1 MCVLI
6 FTKDVGGADKTK
18 GTDSA
23 NAVAIAVPVVLL
35 ILLIPAVLAAV
46 YFYRRYAIHW
56 CATVRP
62 DEIKTCSKMRDAVNS
77 RTHLSI
83 VCIMLKWVGSDFIC
97 FVTGRCVCPIT
108 LKMYIHGQ
116 LIHLNHFSIFLRCFM
131 MFRRKRSGNKSSNE
145 KATPLQLE
153 DLRSGSTDATSSS
166 ANLVYQNLVDIRP
179 SEEGAV
185 FLVLFIDYTKI
196 IVK

>member
-1 MCVLI
+1 MRLLFRQDLFFFIPRLINIVICVLI

-56 CATVRP
+56 CATMIP
-62 DEIKTCSKMRDAVNS
+62 DDMKRCSKMRDGVKS

-83 VCIMLKWVGSDFIC
+83 VCIMLK
-97 FVTGRCVCPIT
+97 
-108 LKMYIHGQ
+108 
-116 LIHLNHFSIFLRCFM
+116 
-131 MFRRKRSGNKSSNE
+131 
-145 KATPLQLE
+145 
-153 DLRSGSTDATSSS
+153 
-166 ANLVYQNLVDIRP
+166 
-179 SEEGAV
+179 
-185 FLVLFIDYTKI
+185 
-196 IVK
+196 